1 MSIKKDLRIVRT
13 KKAIKEAFLK
23 LIQEKD
29 FSTITIQNITD
40 EAVINRGTFYLHYLD
55 KYDLLE
61 KVTQEA
67 FDELNEYISPSSYIQ
82 NAKINEESLKVV
94 LQHIFESVGNHI
106 EFYRAILG
114 ENGIVSIQRQLHGRI
129 KSKFQSEFTMLGNQE
144 HVTCEFLA
152 QFTTSALIGM
162 ITWWVESEQRYSTK
176 YMAEQLS
183 LIILNGPFKAT
194 GLIE

>member
-1 MSIKKDLRIVRT
+1 MLKKKDLRIIRT
-13 KKAIKEAFLK
+13 KKAIKEAFLL

-29 FSTITIQNITD
+29 FSMITIQNITD
-40 EAVINRGTFYLHYLD
+40 KAVINRGTFYLHYLD

-61 KVTQEA
+61 KITQEV
-67 FDELNEYISPSSYIQ
+67 FDELNEYISPSSYIE
-82 NAKINEESLKVV
+82 NAKINETNLKLV

-106 EFYRAILG
+106 EFYKAILG
-114 ENGIVSIQRQLHGRI
+114 ENGIVSIQRQLHQRI
-129 KSKFQSEFTMLGNQE
+129 KSKFMLEFTMLCNQE
-144 HVTCEFLA
+144 HITCEFLS

-162 ITWWVESEQRYSTK
+162 ITWWVESEQRYSSK